1 MDNIIVV
8 NNSILLNSLTKLRD
22 KNLKSSQFRKEVSNI
37 AKILLFEALKNEET
51 EMRRIQ
57 TPFVESDFPSLNENE
72 YVLVPILRAGLPM
85 MEGCLEILEDA
96 KVGFLAIKRDETT
109 LESKVYYE
117 RLPHLEEKTVIIL
130 DPMVATAGSIT
141 KAIGIIESHNPKKII
156 SLNIVVSKV
165 GTEKL
170 SKFKNVKF
178 YVGSAGEDLNDK
190 GYIVPGIGDAGDR
203 CFNTY

>member
-37 AKILLFEALKNEET
+37 AKILLFEALRNEET

-72 YVLVPILRAGLPM
+72 YVLVPILRVGLPM
-85 MEGCLEILEDA
+85 MEGCLEVLEDA

-130 DPMVATAGSIT
+130 DPLF
-141 KAIGIIESHNPKKII
+141 
-156 SLNIVVSKV
+156 LN
-165 GTEKL
+165 ENKL
-170 SKFKNVKF
+170 
-178 YVGSAGEDLNDK
+178 
-190 GYIVPGIGDAGDR
+190 
-203 CFNTY
+203 